1 MHSFLTATGTVPILL
16 SSSTG
21 DGFRAPTLDH
31 EFSPDPILFAGSPFE
46 IHRLILVRLVAVLV
60 LLAVMVWYSRTAKL
74 VPSRGQAAVE
84 SLLDFSRVQV
94 GEEILGKE
102 HAGKYQPM
110 LATIFIGIL
119 FMNLTGVIPGLQIA
133 GTSLIGMPLIYA
145 AFVYVGFLYAGMKE
159 RGIGRFFKEQLM
171 PPGVPWPLYFLMVPL
186 EFLSTFILRPI
197 TLTVRLLANMVAG
210 HFILVLCFLGT
221 HYLYFTISGAFGTVL
236 GNLTLLAGV
245 IFVAFELFVGALQ
258 AYIFAMLAAAYIS
271 LSISEH

>member
-1 MHSFLTATGTVPILL
+1 
-16 SSSTG
+16 
-21 DGFRAPTLDH
+21 
-31 EFSPDPILFAGSPFE
+31 
-46 IHRLILVRLVAVLV
+46 
-60 LLAVMVWYSRTAKL
+60 
-74 VPSRGQAAVE
+74 
-84 SLLDFSRVQV
+84 
-94 GEEILGKE
+94 
-102 HAGKYQPM
+102 M

-236 GNLTLLAGV
+236 GSLTLLAGV

>member
-1 MHSFLTATGTVPILL
+1 MQNLLGLVNNLPILL
-16 SSSTG
+16 ATEG
-21 DGFRAPTLDH
+21 NGFEGPTLDH
-31 EFSPDPILFAGSPFE
+31 EFNPAPLLFEGTPFE
-46 IHRLILVRLVAVLV
+46 LNRLLMVRLIAVLV
-60 LLAVMVWYSRTAKL
+60 LLAIMVWYSRRAKL

-102 HAGKYQPM
+102 HAAKYQPM
-110 LATIFIGIL
+110 LATLFVGIL

-145 AFVYVGFLYAGMKE
+145 LFAYIGFIVAGLKE
-159 RGIGRFFKEQLM
+159 RGAGFFKEQLM

-186 EFLSTFILRPI
+186 EFLSTFVLRPV
-197 TLTVRLLANMVAG
+197 TLTIRLLANMVAG

-221 HYLYFTISGAFGTVL
+221 HYLYFTLSGVMGGVL
-236 GNLTLLAGV
+236 GTLTLLGGV
-245 IFVAFELFVGALQ
+245 LFVVFELFVGALQ